1 MSLNGKF
8 YHNETT
14 DDSKCNFYVVFF
26 FFLKLPFGFFIAIE
40 DTWYFY
46 TAPFYLGFCYSI
58 WAPAI

>member
-1 MSLNGKF
+1 MRFLTSCSTLFVGTNYVLRNGKF

-40 DTWYFY
+40 DT
-46 TAPFYLGFCYSI
+46 
-58 WAPAI
+58 